1 MWILCLRNEWIYV
14 WIRANIHIP
23 KGRTAHQI
31 QRRYRGQQINNYNG
45 KMMPRIAEISY
56 DEDTEQ
62 TLLDKMKKPLEIR
75 GWSMDNGVGGWA
87 AVEVEDM
94 EEYKEFMKD
103 YKEIKRAAKNW
114 IKFGF

>member
-1 MWILCLRNEWIYV
+1 MTV
-14 WIRANIHIP
+14 
-23 KGRTAHQI
+23 
-31 QRRYRGQQINNYNG
+31 RYRGQQINNYNG

-103 YKEIKRAAKNW
+103 YKEIKRATKNW

>member
-1 MWILCLRNEWIYV
+1 
-14 WIRANIHIP
+14 
-23 KGRTAHQI
+23 
-31 QRRYRGQQINNYNG
+31 
-45 KMMPRIAEISY
+45 
-56 DEDTEQ
+56 
-62 TLLDKMKKPLEIR
+62 
-75 GWSMDNGVGGWA
+75 MDNGVGGWA

>member
-1 MWILCLRNEWIYV
+1 MRKEAKAMTV
-14 WIRANIHIP
+14 
-23 KGRTAHQI
+23 
-31 QRRYRGQQINNYNG
+31 RYRGQQINNYNG
-45 KMMPRIAEISY
+45 KMNPRIAEISY
-56 DEDTEQ
+56 DEATEQ

-103 YKEIKRAAKNW
+103 LLEAMYEELPAPKVKKKR
-114 IKFGF
+114 

>member
-1 MWILCLRNEWIYV
+1 MRISSSLP
-14 WIRANIHIP
+14 IRPESEKYDCDSTH
-23 KGRTAHQI
+23 
-31 QRRYRGQQINNYNG
+31 
-45 KMMPRIAEISY
+45 RIAEISY